1 MTTSVMFNTSENIEL
16 FVKEEIKIEAT
27 SPEPEWPPPSPASE
41 ECASS
46 DHAGQFIKLERNAQ
60 SRSPSPTVDF
70 NGFTDFD
77 RDSAHYIADTKID
90 SLLGCLPDLQDTSD
104 AHPDGKVP
112 KSRRMV
118 INYREVDGLND
129 NSMFCELCCCDWDGD
144 CPVHGPLKVIQD
156 TKVPPGVGDRKRDVK
171 TLPHFLSTGQ
181 SKISES
187 STGVWADKDIPARH
201 RLGPYEG
208 TLSTDRRQVRTTG
221 YRWKIKKG
229 DRVHHSVNAEDPSC
243 SNWLRRVNCARS
255 EEEANL
261 IPFQHRGLIYFRT
274 SKPIPK
280 GSELLVYYGD
290 DSAPRELTVH
300 SETSGEAVTS
310 SPAGPSSS
318 GGLPTVCC
326 PHCDFRC
333 LGQDRLNIHVKKKH
347 GHIGRDGKLKCEW
360 CQYTT
365 EKSDYMTKHLRTH
378 TGERPYRCDIC
389 DKAFAVHCTLTQHR
403 RTHTGERPYRC
414 DICGKTFTVQ
424 GTLITHRRSHTRER
438 PYRCDI
444 CDKAFAVH
452 CTLTKHRRTH
462 TGERPYR
469 CDICGKTFTRQWTLT
484 IHRRLHTRERPYR
497 CDVCAKSFRHQ
508 GNLTRHRLTH
518 TQ

>member
-318 GGLPTVCC
+318 G
-326 PHCDFRC
+326 
-333 LGQDRLNIHVKKKH
+333 
-347 GHIGRDGKLKCEW
+347 
-360 CQYTT
+360 
-365 EKSDYMTKHLRTH
+365 
-378 TGERPYRCDIC
+378 
-389 DKAFAVHCTLTQHR
+389 
-403 RTHTGERPYRC
+403 
-414 DICGKTFTVQ
+414 
-424 GTLITHRRSHTRER
+424 
-438 PYRCDI
+438 
-444 CDKAFAVH
+444 
-452 CTLTKHRRTH
+452 
-462 TGERPYR
+462 
-469 CDICGKTFTRQWTLT
+469 
-484 IHRRLHTRERPYR
+484 
-497 CDVCAKSFRHQ
+497 
-508 GNLTRHRLTH
+508 
-518 TQ
+518 

>member
-1 MTTSVMFNTSENIEL
+1 
-16 FVKEEIKIEAT
+16 
-27 SPEPEWPPPSPASE
+27 
-41 ECASS
+41 
-46 DHAGQFIKLERNAQ
+46 
-60 SRSPSPTVDF
+60 
-70 NGFTDFD
+70 
-77 RDSAHYIADTKID
+77 
-90 SLLGCLPDLQDTSD
+90 
-104 AHPDGKVP
+104 
-112 KSRRMV
+112 MV

-318 GGLPTVCC
+318 GV
-326 PHCDFRC
+326 
-333 LGQDRLNIHVKKKH
+333 
-347 GHIGRDGKLKCEW
+347 W
-360 CQYTT
+360 
-365 EKSDYMTKHLRTH
+365 
-378 TGERPYRCDIC
+378 
-389 DKAFAVHCTLTQHR
+389 DKIV
-403 RTHTGERPYRC
+403 
-414 DICGKTFTVQ
+414 
-424 GTLITHRRSHTRER
+424 
-438 PYRCDI
+438 
-444 CDKAFAVH
+444 
-452 CTLTKHRRTH
+452 
-462 TGERPYR
+462 
-469 CDICGKTFTRQWTLT
+469 
-484 IHRRLHTRERPYR
+484 
-497 CDVCAKSFRHQ
+497 
-508 GNLTRHRLTH
+508 
-518 TQ
+518 

>member
-1 MTTSVMFNTSENIEL
+1 
-16 FVKEEIKIEAT
+16 
-27 SPEPEWPPPSPASE
+27 
-41 ECASS
+41 
-46 DHAGQFIKLERNAQ
+46 
-60 SRSPSPTVDF
+60 
-70 NGFTDFD
+70 
-77 RDSAHYIADTKID
+77 
-90 SLLGCLPDLQDTSD
+90 
-104 AHPDGKVP
+104 
-112 KSRRMV
+112 MV

-318 GGLPTVCC
+318 GIGGSLRC
-326 PHCDFRC
+326 PHCHFNC
-333 LGQDRLNIHVKKKH
+333 LGQDHLDKHVKKYH
-347 GHIGRDGKLKCEW
+347 SNIGRNGRFKCKL
-360 CQYTT
+360 CQYSTDR
-365 EKSDYMTKHLRTH
+365 SDHMTNHQRIHTGGRPFCCDVCGQSYSDPCGLTRHRRTH

-389 DKAFAVHCTLTQHR
+389 DK
-403 RTHTGERPYRC
+403 
-414 DICGKTFTVQ
+414 TFPVQ
-424 GTLITHRRSHTRER
+424 DS
-438 PYRCDI
+438 
-444 CDKAFAVH
+444 
-452 CTLTKHRRTH
+452 LTKHRRTH

-469 CDICGKTFTRQWTLT
+469 CDICGKSFSQSGCLTRHHRLHTGERPYHCDICNKSFLQRSKLT
-484 IHRRLHTRERPYR
+484 IHLRTHTGERPYR
-497 CDVCAKSFRHQ
+497 CDKCDKAFAVKCGLITHLR
-508 GNLTRHRLTH
+508 TH
-518 TQ
+518 TGERPYRCDLCDKAFSQLGTLASHRRAHTSPRAAIPL